1 MDWLKKEWLKQNYYP
16 LFTYLPNLFLL
27 WFAIQVASPVKFYL
41 LFIINILF
49 TCYKSNIH
57 TQISLFY
64 SHSWL
69 LFPPLNSYCTIVYA
83 MLFIMSW
90 YVGFTNIYLFN
101 VCLSTHL
108 SLFLKMFHLKF
119 YLKHVHKQFHVCAI
133 SSSWNNERY
142 ICDSIF
148 FHVSL
153 RNVLSVL
160 IYLKIWSVVN
170 LLMLYA

>member
-27 WFAIQVASPVKFYL
+27 WFAIQVTSPVRNLPFIHNQHLIYMLQVKHSHTN
-41 LFIINILF
+41 LFIL
-49 TCYKSNIH
+49 
-57 TQISLFY
+57 L
-64 SHSWL
+64 HSWL

-108 SLFLKMFHLKF
+108 SLFLKMFHLSFTKTCPQTVSCHNV
-119 YLKHVHKQFHVCAI
+119 LVLETM
-133 SSSWNNERY
+133 SSY